1 MTLLRTI
8 GAALLAALLS
18 GPALAALSERDKAD
32 VARVTDY
39 LQDIRSLSARFVQ
52 IGPNGELANGTL
64 YLRRPGRLRFEYN
77 PPTPLLVVA
86 DGTWLVL
93 HDTELDQVNRWPV
106 YKTPLGVLVTDKIDL
121 EKDVEVVRVARRPG
135 VLSLTIVDRGAPD
148 EGAIELVFSEPA
160 LSLRQWHV
168 RDAQGGITN
177 VSLSETKLNVELPP
191 TLFHFDHFR
200 SETDRFRR

>member
-8 GAALLAALLS
+8 GAALLAVLLS
-18 GPALAALSERDKAD
+18 GPASAALSERDRAD
-32 VARVTDY
+32 IARVADY
-39 LQDIRSLSARFVQ
+39 LQDIKSLSARFVQ

-106 YKTPLGVLVTDKIDL
+106 ASTPLGVLVADRIDL
-121 EKDVEVVRVARRPG
+121 ENEVEVVRVARRPG
-135 VLSLTIVDRGAPD
+135 VLSLTIVDRDAPD

-177 VSLSETKLNVELPP
+177 VSLSETRLNVELPP
-191 TLFHFDHFR
+191 TLFFFDHFR
-200 SETDRFRR
+200 ENPDQADR

>member
-8 GAALLAALLS
+8 GAALLAVLLS
-18 GPALAALSERDKAD
+18 GPALAALSEQDKAD

-106 YKTPLGVLVTDKIDL
+106 YKTPLGVLVAKKVDL
-121 EKDVEVVRVARRPG
+121 EDKVEVVRVARRPG
-135 VLSLTIVDRGAPD
+135 VLSLTIVDRAAPD

-177 VSLSETKLNVELPP
+177 VSLSETKLNVDLPP
-191 TLFHFDHFR
+191 TLFFFDHFR
-200 SETDRFRR
+200 SESERFRR